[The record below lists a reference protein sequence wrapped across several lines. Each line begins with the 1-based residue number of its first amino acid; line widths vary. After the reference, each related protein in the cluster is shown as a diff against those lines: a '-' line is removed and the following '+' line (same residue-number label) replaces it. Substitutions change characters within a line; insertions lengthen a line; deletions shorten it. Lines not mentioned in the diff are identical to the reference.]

1 MLKNKLTNEKL
12 DLKSSIYKRITNPF
26 YLIAVALT
34 AIGTYGFYLANPSP
48 SIDWLSYDRYYSGVL
63 FGQGRFTATIVE
75 RVLNLWDCPVWF
87 EPILGLVCFILG
99 TLIML
104 AIFDG
109 FTEYKSIVPSIVFT
123 CIYITFPLLPEYFI
137 FNGAILTVGG
147 STLLLSLAVYLE
159 IKYKDF
165 LRSILIPTVLMMAVF
180 SWYECMILP
189 YIGMV
194 FAIFYL
200 LNCENHDLKTKFVIT
215 KGLYFAMILIA
226 GIVFEYAVTTA
237 AIKVFSIPLH
247 NGADMTIYWK
257 SLSSV
262 LYLLADYASYWFIKA
277 FCYAPFT
284 ILFVFMLIF
293 LIMSIVEL
301 VKYKNFSSV
310 IIFFGMLIPVFA
322 MTVIRCGGGA
332 LYRIEQ
338 GMPFFIAF
346 VSYAICLG
354 LNRKKFVVK
363 RIIAVA
369 FCFLLTVQIG
379 TSNYS
384 YFVNFLRYEEEKNVI
399 LTVNSEITSKFES
412 DKPVV
417 FIGEYKISDS
427 LLEKLSY
434 PEESFAAK
442 LKAFAVSK
450 SPVYKD
456 QLQEI
461 AKIRVKFKSV
471 GSSYLSWCYI
481 YPLDNEHPLSE
492 LYKFCDYIGVNYKHC
507 TKEQFEDA
515 KQRYADLPSYP
526 NKGYA
531 AENDEYIVVKLG
543 DVYNAN

>member
-1 MLKNKLTNEKL
+1 MIKHKLTNQNL
-12 DLKSSIYKRITNPF
+12 DLKESICKRITNPF

-34 AIGTYGFYLANPSP
+34 ALGAYGFYLTNPSP
-48 SIDWLSYDRYYSGVL
+48 SIDWLSYDRYYSGML

-87 EPILGLVCFILG
+87 EPLLGLVCFILG

-109 FTEYKSIVPSIVFT
+109 FTDYKSIVPSIVFT

-137 FNGAILTVGG
+137 YNGAILTVGG
-147 STLLLSLAVYLE
+147 STLLLSLAIYLE
-159 IKYKDF
+159 IKYKDL
-165 LRSILIPTVLMMAVF
+165 LRSMLIPTILMIAVF

-189 YIGMV
+189 YVGAV
-194 FAIFYL
+194 FAVFYL
-200 LNCENHDLKTKFVIT
+200 LNRENHDLKTKFVIT

-226 GIVFEYAVTTA
+226 SIVLEYAVTTA
-237 AIKVFSIPLH
+237 AIKIFSIPLH
-247 NGADMTIYWK
+247 NGADVAIHWEN
-257 SLSSV
+257 LSSV
-262 LYLLADYASYWFIKA
+262 LYLLANYASYWFIKA

-284 ILFVFMLIF
+284 ILFVFLFIF
-293 LIMSIVEL
+293 LIMSVVEL
-301 VKYKNFSSV
+301 VRYKKFSSV

-346 VSYAICLG
+346 VSYAICLE
-354 LNRKKFVVK
+354 LNQKKSVVK
-363 RIIAVA
+363 RIIAAA

-384 YFVNFLRYEEEKNVI
+384 YFVNSLRYEEEKNVI

-427 LLEKLSY
+427 LQEKRSY
-434 PEESFAAK
+434 PEGSFAAK

-450 SPVYKD
+450 SPVYQD

-461 AKIRVKFKSV
+461 AKIRVKFESV
-471 GSSYLSWCYI
+471 GSSYLGWSVGYFEED
-481 YPLDNEHPLSE
+481 YPLTE
-492 LYKFCDYIGVNYKHC
+492 LYKFCDYIGASFEHC

>member
-1 MLKNKLTNEKL
+1 MIKHKITNQSL
-12 DLKSSIYKRITNPF
+12 DLKGSIYKRITNPF

-34 AIGTYGFYLANPSP
+34 AVGTYGFYLANPSP
-48 SIDWLSYDRYYSGVL
+48 SIDWLSYDRYYSGIL
-63 FGQGRFTATIVE
+63 FSQGRFTATIVE
-75 RVLNLWDCPVWF
+75 RALGLWNCPVWF

-99 TLIML
+99 TLVML
-104 AIFDG
+104 AVFDG

-137 FNGAILTVGG
+137 YNGAILTVGG
-147 STLLLSLAVYLE
+147 STLLLSLAIYLE
-159 IKYKDF
+159 IKYKDL
-165 LRSILIPTVLMMAVF
+165 LRSMLIPTILMIAVF

-189 YIGMV
+189 YVGTV

-200 LNCENHDLKTKFVIT
+200 LNRENHDLKTKFVIT

-226 GIVFEYAVTTA
+226 SIVLEYAVTTA
-237 AIKVFSIPLH
+237 AIKIFSIPLH
-247 NGADMTIYWK
+247 NGADVAIHWEN
-257 SLSSV
+257 LSSV
-262 LYLLADYASYWFIKA
+262 LYLLANYASYWFIKA

-284 ILFVFMLIF
+284 ILFVFLFIF
-293 LIMSIVEL
+293 LIMSVVEL
-301 VKYKNFSSV
+301 VRYKKFSSV

-322 MTVIRCGGGA
+322 MTMIRCGGGA
-332 LYRIEQ
+332 SYRIEQ

-346 VSYAICLG
+346 VSYAICLE
-354 LNRKKFVVK
+354 LNQKKSVVK
-363 RIIAVA
+363 RIIAAA

-384 YFVNFLRYEEEKNVI
+384 YFVNSLRYEEEKNVI

-427 LLEKLSY
+427 LQEKRSY
-434 PEESFAAK
+434 PEGSFAAK

-450 SPVYKD
+450 SPVYQD

-461 AKIRVKFKSV
+461 AKIRVKFESV
-471 GSSYLSWCYI
+471 GSSYLGWSVGYFEED
-481 YPLDNEHPLSE
+481 YPLTE
-492 LYKFCDYIGVNYKHC
+492 LYKFCDYIGVSFEHC

-531 AENDEYIVVKLG
+531 AENDDYIVVKLG

>member
-1 MLKNKLTNEKL
+1 MFKNKLTNESL
-12 DLKSSIYKRITNPF
+12 DLKGSIYKRITNPF

-48 SIDWLSYDRYYSGVL
+48 SIDWLSYNSYYNGLL

-75 RVLNLWDCPVWF
+75 KVLGLWNCPVWF

-104 AIFDG
+104 AVFDG
-109 FTEYKSIVPSIVFT
+109 FTDYKSIVPSTVFT

-137 FNGAILTVGG
+137 YNGAILTVGG
-147 STLLLSLAVYLE
+147 STLLLSLAIYLE
-159 IKYKDF
+159 IKYKDL
-165 LRSILIPTVLMMAVF
+165 LRSMLIPTILMIAVF

-189 YIGMV
+189 YVGAV
-194 FAIFYL
+194 FAVFYL
-200 LNCENHDLKTKFVIT
+200 LNRENHDLKTKFVIT

-226 GIVFEYAVTTA
+226 SIVLEYAVTTA
-237 AIKVFSIPLH
+237 AIKIFSIPLH
-247 NGADMTIYWK
+247 NGADVAIHWEN
-257 SLSSV
+257 LSSV
-262 LYLLADYASYWFIKA
+262 LYLLANYASYWFIKA

-284 ILFVFMLIF
+284 ILFVFLFIF
-293 LIMSIVEL
+293 LIMSVVEL
-301 VKYKNFSSV
+301 VRYKKFSSV

-346 VSYAICLG
+346 VSYAICLE
-354 LNRKKFVVK
+354 LNQKKSVVK
-363 RIIAVA
+363 RIIAAA

-384 YFVNFLRYEEEKNVI
+384 YFVNSLRYEEEKNVI

-427 LLEKLSY
+427 LQEKRSY
-434 PEESFAAK
+434 PEGSFAAK

-450 SPVYKD
+450 SPVYQD

-461 AKIRVKFKSV
+461 AKIRVKFESV
-471 GSSYLSWCYI
+471 GSSYLGWSVGYFEED
-481 YPLDNEHPLSE
+481 YPLTE
-492 LYKFCDYIGVNYKHC
+492 LYKFCDYIGVSFEHC